1 MNTRRNNAQR
11 VGEENANEAVPPLAP
26 QNSQVTI
33 EEGAMSSVV
42 IRATIHSLTLKCWIL
57 MFLGMIV

>member
-1 MNTRRNNAQR
+1 MNKIRKNALR
-11 VGEENANEAVPPLAP
+11 VKEENMNEAFPPLAP

-42 IRATIHSLTLKCWIL
+42 IRATIHSLTLKCCIL

>member
-26 QNSQVTI
+26 QNSQVPI
-33 EEGAMSSVV
+33 EQGAMSNLE
-42 IRATIHSLTLKCWIL
+42 IRATI
-57 MFLGMIV
+57 